1 MVRVESRNLL
11 ARLGA
16 ILAVAA
22 VAVSLGPAKVDAA
35 VAQTGEDR
43 YCAVLIGKAT
53 EGKPSPVLARAC
65 DDTSAANAREKML
78 QETSE
83 DSPKSTVRPLAADL
97 LMTWYSDTDYHGAST
112 NIFGDDGPCDRAG
125 YRLDVNSATFG
136 IWSRI
141 LSSARGAGP
150 CNTARFANRAGT
162 SSQEF
167 GLPVPYL
174 GSLLNDNVGTIW
186 VYNR

>member
-11 ARLGA
+11 ARMGA

-22 VAVSLGPAKVDAA
+22 VAVSLGPVKADATA
-35 VAQTGEDR
+35 AGTGADR
-43 YCAVLIGKAT
+43 YCAVLIGKST
-53 EGKPSPVLARAC
+53 EEKPSPVLARAC
-65 DDTSAANAREKML
+65 DDSSAANAREKML
-78 QETSE
+78 QVTSK
-83 DSPKSTVRPLAADL
+83 DGSNSTMKPLAADL

-112 NIFGDDGPCDRAG
+112 NVFGDDGPCDRAG
-125 YRLDVNSATFG
+125 YRLDVNNTTFG
-136 IWSRI
+136 LWSHI
-141 LSSARGAGP
+141 LSSARGSGP

>member
-1 MVRVESRNLL
+1 MVRLESRNLP

-22 VAVSLGPAKVDAA
+22 VAVSLGLARVDAA
-35 VAQTGEDR
+35 AAETGADP

-65 DDTSAANAREKML
+65 DDTSAANAREKMF
-78 QETSE
+78 QAASKD
-83 DSPKSTVRPLAADL
+83 DSKTVKPLAADL

-125 YRLDVNSATFG
+125 YRLDVKSATFG
-136 IWSRI
+136 LWSHI